1 MRTIAATLLVC
12 ALSLGVTWAQ
22 SQATSQI
29 QGTVLDAS
37 GAPVPGAQVK
47 VTQTDT
53 GISRAVSTG
62 TDGTYVLPN
71 LAIGP
76 YRLEVSKSGFSTY
89 VQTGIVLQVATNP
102 TVDVSLKIGAVNEQ
116 VQVEANAALVE
127 TQATGVGNVME
138 TQRIVELP
146 LNGRVATDLVQ
157 YTGAAIPLG
166 VAGNG
171 GYPEHT
177 AVLHH
182 GRTGV
187 RRWVLAGR
195 ERVQQSVGSGEH
207 AASFPRR
214 AGGV

>member
-71 LAIGP
+71 LAHRAI
-76 YRLEVSKSGFSTY
+76 SSGS
-89 VQTGIVLQVATNP
+89 
-102 TVDVSLKIGAVNEQ
+102 E
-116 VQVEANAALVE
+116 
-127 TQATGVGNVME
+127 
-138 TQRIVELP
+138 
-146 LNGRVATDLVQ
+146 
-157 YTGAAIPLG
+157 
-166 VAGNG
+166 
-171 GYPEHT
+171 
-177 AVLHH
+177 
-182 GRTGV
+182 
-187 RRWVLAGR
+187 
-195 ERVQQSVGSGEH
+195 
-207 AASFPRR
+207 
-214 AGGV
+214 